1 MIVRVGKAMRR
12 LLLLLAAVIFVL
24 FVLWTLGPRPDVDTT
39 VSFEAA
45 SIDADL
51 DAYLERTE
59 AAFGDIRPNQS
70 KQIVWADPAAK
81 LPTPI
86 SLVYVHGFSASPTD
100 VRPLPDLVA
109 QSLGANLFFTRL
121 SGHGRTGDA
130 MAKATVNQWVNDLA
144 EAIEIGRRLG
154 DRIVLMG
161 TSTGATLV
169 TWAMTQP
176 NLADDVAA
184 TVMISPNFGLAASG
198 SGILTMPWGGP
209 LADLLIG
216 SSRSFAPRNAAHA
229 ANWTTTYPT
238 AALLPMAALV
248 HLAGQAP
255 VETIEVPTLFVY
267 SEGDAIVRPDRT
279 AAMATRWGAPTETLL
294 VTKSD
299 DPQNHVVAG
308 DIISPSTTEPL
319 AAAIVDY
326 LATLELTRS
335 PGLASREN
343 M

>member
-1 MIVRVGKAMRR
+1 MARVGKAMRR

-24 FVLWTLGPRPDVDTT
+24 FVLWTLGPRPDADTT
-39 VSFEAA
+39 VSFEGA
-45 SIDADL
+45 SLDADL

-59 AAFGDIRPNQS
+59 AVFGDIRPNQS
-70 KQIVWADPAAK
+70 KQIVWADPIAK
-81 LPTPI
+81 QQTSI
-86 SLVYVHGFSASPTD
+86 SLVYVHGFSASPTE

-121 SGHGRTGDA
+121 AGHGRTGDA
-130 MAKATVNQWVNDLA
+130 MAEATVNQWVNDIA

-154 DRIVLMG
+154 DRVVLMG

-169 TWAMTQP
+169 TWAMTRRD
-176 NLADDVAA
+176 LSDDVSAA
-184 TVMISPNFGLAASG
+184 VMISPNFGLAASG
-198 SGILTMPWGGP
+198 SGILTMPWGGS
-209 LADLLIG
+209 LAELLIG
-216 SSRSFAPRNAAHA
+216 SSRSFTPRNAAHE

-248 HLAGQAP
+248 DLAAQAP
-255 VETIEVPTLFVY
+255 IESIEVPTLFVY
-267 SEGDAIVRPDRT
+267 SEGDTIVRPDKT
-279 AAMATRWGAPTETLL
+279 AAISARWGAPTQTVL
-294 VTKSD
+294 VTESD
-299 DPQNHVVAG
+299 DPQDHLVAG

-319 AAAIVDY
+319 AASIVDY